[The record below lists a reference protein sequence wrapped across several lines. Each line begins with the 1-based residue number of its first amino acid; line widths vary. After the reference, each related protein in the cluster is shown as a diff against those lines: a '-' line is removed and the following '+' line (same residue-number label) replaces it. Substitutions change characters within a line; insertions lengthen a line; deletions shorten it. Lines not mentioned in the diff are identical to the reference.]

1 MSKDQGSAGNIDQIR
16 SLIFGEQMQTYESRF
31 NELQGEVSNLRKEM
45 KNSLDELKTLI
56 ESMQSDNS
64 SSLSSVSQQL
74 QKSEKTMHDLL
85 DKTQEKL
92 GASIRELSETSVKR
106 KDLMQILGNAAD
118 RLQDKHPAPESNGTP
133 E

>member
-31 NELQGEVSNLRKEM
+31 NELQSEVADLRKEM
-45 KNSLDELKTLI
+45 NNSLTELKTLI
-56 ESMQSDNS
+56 ESMQSSNS
-64 SSLSSVSQQL
+64 DSLESVQQQL
-74 QKSEKTMHDLL
+74 QKSEENMQNLL
-85 DKTQEKL
+85 DASQKKL
-92 GASIRELSETSVKR
+92 SASIQELSDASVKR
-106 KDLMQILGNAAD
+106 QDLMQIFGNAAD